1 MCLRNN
7 RSLVGVFR
15 NIRRT
20 SPLRSARRDGA
31 DAGAPVNAPAEPTE
45 PARVVT
51 LDDGTRWQ
59 ATVVARLVSEDTLTG
74 DGSARLLVRLQS
86 LTFPDRPARVATVR
100 ARALHSVDDEVL
112 CALAATSAVRDYQP
126 PHRNRA

>member
-1 MCLRNN
+1 M
-7 RSLVGVFR
+7 GAAR

-20 SPLRSARRDGA
+20 TSLRSAQRGGV
-31 DAGAPVNAPAEPTE
+31 DAGAPGSAPAEPTGE
-45 PARVVT
+45 ARVVT

-74 DGSARLLVRLQS
+74 YGSARLLVRLDS

-100 ARALHSVDDEVL
+100 ARSLHSVDDEVL
-112 CALAATSAVRDYQP
+112 CALAATSAVRDYGSP
-126 PHRNRA
+126 YRNRA

>member
-1 MCLRNN
+1 MGAF
-7 RSLVGVFR
+7 RS
-15 NIRRT
+15 IRRT
-20 SPLRSARRDGA
+20 LPLRSAARDGVN
-31 DAGAPVNAPAEPTE
+31 AGAPEIAPEIAPVEPTE
-45 PARVVT
+45 AARVVT

-59 ATVVARLVSEDTLTG
+59 ATVVARLVSEDMLTG
-74 DGSARLLVRLQS
+74 YGSVRLLVRLDS

-112 CALAATSAVRDYQP
+112 RALAATSAVRDYRL

>member
-1 MCLRNN
+1 M
-7 RSLVGVFR
+7 GAFR

-20 SPLRSARRDGA
+20 PSLRSAPRDGV
-31 DAGAPVNAPAEPTE
+31 DGGAPGSAPAEPTE
-45 PARVVT
+45 QARVVT

-112 CALAATSAVRDYQP
+112 CALAATSAVRDYQS

>member
-1 MCLRNN
+1 M
-7 RSLVGVFR
+7 GAFR

-20 SPLRSARRDGA
+20 SPLPSAERSGVEI
-31 DAGAPVNAPAEPTE
+31 GAPEIAPAEPTE
-45 PARVVT
+45 AARVVT

-112 CALAATSAVRDYQP
+112 CALAATSAVRDFQSPY
-126 PHRNRA
+126 RNRA

>member
-1 MCLRNN
+1 M
-7 RSLVGVFR
+7 GAFR
-15 NIRRT
+15 NSRRT
-20 SPLRSARRDGA
+20 SPLRSAQRSVA
-31 DAGAPVNAPAEPTE
+31 DAGVRENTPAEPTE
-45 PARVVT
+45 TARVVT

-74 DGSARLLVRLQS
+74 YGSARLLVRLDS
-86 LTFPDRPARVATVR
+86 LTFPDRPSRVVTVR

-112 CALAATSAVRDYQP
+112 RALAATSAVRDDQS